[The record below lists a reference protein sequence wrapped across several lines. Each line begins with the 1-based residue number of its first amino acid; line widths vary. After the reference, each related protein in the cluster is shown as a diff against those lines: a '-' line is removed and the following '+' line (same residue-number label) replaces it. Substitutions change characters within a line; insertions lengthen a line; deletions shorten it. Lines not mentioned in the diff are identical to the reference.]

1 MSVYDT
7 CQFAKLPSEIPLM
20 SGKILWMIKLFGV
33 RQCIITE
40 CLLIQHFRKST
51 DWQKLWLIGSVIQVL
66 SLCLY
71 ISGILEPLVHVWSVT
86 IFPGW
91 WINRDSCVRSI
102 QTSCSRSVAGLKSG
116 FESASINS
124 AITAGTAAPWTE
136 TILFLGESY
145 SAVSTR
151 NVSVCFEKEGV
162 HVIIIANEEKK
173 KWNKNAKS

>member
-7 CQFAKLPSEIPLM
+7 CQFAKLPSEIPLT
-20 SGKILWMIKLFGV
+20 SGKILGMIKLFGV
-33 RQCIITE
+33 RQCIITV

-51 DWQKLWLIGSVIQVL
+51 DWQKLTDWSNSGFKPQ
-66 SLCLY
+66 CLY

-102 QTSCSRSVAGLKSG
+102 QISCSRSVVGLKSG

-145 SAVSTR
+145 SAVSTS
-151 NVSVCFEKEGV
+151 N
-162 HVIIIANEEKK
+162 VIIILIQGYILFR
-173 KWNKNAKS
+173 

>member
-1 MSVYDT
+1 MNDQTLWRQSMHNHWMFTDS
-7 CQFAKLPSEIPLM
+7 ALSEEYRLE
-20 SGKILWMIKLFGV
+20 KTV
-33 RQCIITE
+33 
-40 CLLIQHFRKST
+40 T
-51 DWQKLWLIGSVIQVL
+51 DWFSNSGFKP
-66 SLCLY
+66 LCFY

-145 SAVSTR
+145 SAVSSR
-151 NVSVCFEKEGV
+151 NVSVRFGDRRSQCYYYR
-162 HVIIIANEEKK
+162 
-173 KWNKNAKS
+173 